1 MVARKVLIAI
11 VAVVLAI
18 VIVVSV
24 VAVVVYLLPH
34 GPSIELWYNSSGHY
48 GDTEPLVAQVLKSQ
62 LEAAGA
68 FTVNLKS
75 SAWATYTQQFSQG
88 KLPFF
93 LLGWFPDFADSDNYV
108 TPFLTPGGAKSLGSY
123 YNSTTMTR
131 LIANET
137 GGPLS
142 TRAATFGSIQSLLA
156 SDVPYIP
163 LWQTRAVAVYDN
175 RAGSNVSGVIL
186 DPFLFRYYFIGK
198 PGATTVTMS
207 TTDSITNLDPALEYD
222 LFSGTVVGNILDTL
236 YTTAP
241 TNGTTTP
248 ATLPLLAASDPV
260 SSTDLKN
267 WTVTLRSGLKF
278 SNNAPITAA
287 DVKFSFQ
294 RVMAIN
300 NPDSA
305 SFYFTQLMDR
315 NKIDQDITCSPAD
328 CSGQTVTFHLN
339 QSYTLFPQ
347 LLTFSTASIVNRAVF
362 TGPTQN
368 MTGVSVLAGVGSGPY
383 KVDTANSNTNTRITL
398 VANPNYNTNLP
409 ANFWKAYGGP
419 ASVPVTPTFQINLKS
434 AATAL
439 KQDIQTHAVD
449 LAYRSLNPADV
460 QGLESDTT
468 LKVLLGN
475 SPQIRYLVFNVQT
488 PPFNDVNL
496 RKAIAYLVDRAAIV
510 NTVFPGS
517 LATTLWSM
525 IPPGWFGHTD
535 VYQSVYGSTP
545 NLTQAKTLLQ
555 NVKFAIQPAD
565 FIAVP
570 ARE

>member
-1 MVARKVLIAI
+1 MVARRMLIVI

-18 VIVVSV
+18 VIVTSV
-24 VAVVVYLLPH
+24 LAVFFLLPR

-62 LEAAGA
+62 LESAGV

-108 TPFLTPGGAKSLGSY
+108 TPFLTAGGAKSLGSY
-123 YNSTTMTR
+123 YNSTPMTR

-175 RAGSNVSGVIL
+175 RASSNVSGVIL

-198 PGATTVTMS
+198 PGATTLTMS

-241 TNGTTTP
+241 TNGTTVP
-248 ATLPLLAASDPV
+248 ATLPLLASGDAVP
-260 SSTDLKN
+260 STDLKT
-267 WTVTLRSGLKF
+267 WTVTLRPGLKF
-278 SNNAPITAA
+278 SNGDPITAA

-305 SFYFTQLMDR
+305 SFYFTQLMNR
-315 NKIDQDITCSPAD
+315 NTIDQDITCSPVD
-328 CSGQTVTFHLN
+328 CTGQGVTFHLN

-347 LLTFSTASIVNRAVF
+347 LLTFSTASIVNKRVF

-383 KVDTANSNTNTRITL
+383 KVDTTTSNTNTRITL
-398 VANPNYNTNLP
+398 VANPNYNFP
-409 ANFWKAYGGP
+409 SFWKAYGGP
-419 ASVPVTPTFQINLKS
+419 ATVPVTPTFQLNLKS
-434 AATAL
+434 GSTAATAM

-460 QGLESDTT
+460 QALQSDTT

-496 RKAIAYLVDRAAIV
+496 RKAIAYLVNRTAIV

-525 IPPGWFGHTD
+525 IPPGWFGHTE

-545 NLTQAKTLLQ
+545 NVTQAKTLLQ
-555 NVKFAIQPAD
+555 NVKLAIQPAD
-565 FIAVP
+565 FVAVP